1 MASTTDLKAKCK
13 AKHDNSTARAVSY
26 YEYHVAQY
34 NTTTERALLTSR
46 VMYSVDGHVRTVQ
59 EQRGLRFLFEAQGVH
74 RQFDLGA
81 ALLGLVVGYRI
92 LILVDALL
100 DFILGKRALTASERD
115 ARPQV
120 VQEGQ
125 VPVGRQVL

>member
-1 MASTTDLKAKCK
+1 MASTPELVTKCK
-13 AKHDNSTARAVSY
+13 EKHDNATSRAVSY
-26 YEYHVAQY
+26 YEYHITPY

-59 EQRGLRFLFEAQGVH
+59 EQRGLRFLFEAQGTH

-100 DFILGKRALTASERD
+100 DFILGKRPLTLSERD
-115 ARPQV
+115 AGSQV
-120 VQEGQ
+120 V
-125 VPVGRQVL
+125 